1 MNNVFI
7 TGINSNC
14 GKTVISAGI
23 AAVMQSLGYKAGVYK
38 PIQSGA
44 IDKGKYLLSPDLTFV
59 KMLDPYITTH
69 STFMYT
75 DKAIPYIACK
85 NGNTN
90 IDLQDIIKDYSILS
104 SKTDMMLIESTGGLM
119 TPLNRSI
126 YTYHIPL
133 TLKLPV
139 IFVVTPS
146 NDNVDGYFN
155 AINTAKTAG
164 LDIAGVIINKYPVY
178 ADSVEI
184 KSFPTLI
191 ENYCDIKVLGLIRS
205 FKGNSVQAN
214 VLISEILNGVDL
226 EDVFRMKI
234 PKLNGY

>member
-1 MNNVFI
+1 MSNVFI
-7 TGINSNC
+7 TGINSSC

-38 PIQSGA
+38 PVQSGA

-75 DKAIPYIACK
+75 DKTIPYAACSK
-85 NGNTN
+85 ENIN
-90 IDLQDIIKDYSILS
+90 IDIQDICKDYSILS
-104 SKTDMMLIESTGGLM
+104 KKTDMLIVESTGGLM
-119 TPLNRSI
+119 TPMNKSI

-133 TLKLPV
+133 MLNLPV

-146 NDNVDGYFN
+146 NDNINHYFN
-155 AINTAKTAG
+155 EINTAKTAG

-178 ADSVEI
+178 SDSAEI
-184 KSFPTLI
+184 KSFPVII
-191 ENYCDIKVLGLIRS
+191 ENYCNIKVLGLIRS
-205 FKGNSVQAN
+205 FGGNSIQAN
-214 VLISEILNGVDL
+214 TLIKEVLNGIDIQ
-226 EDVFRMKI
+226 DVFRMKI
-234 PKLNGY
+234 PKLNGI